1 MANWCETEYTF
12 VGDRAELEAAYKL
25 LWDLQNTDSPKVESD
40 FGATFLGNLLYALGE
55 DYTKI
60 PCRGLWRGLDLKDD
74 SMNLIT
80 CTAHCQLNE
89 VWDLFCRRFPSLT
102 YFYYAEEVGCEI
114 FQTNDA
120 EGLYYPWRYVVNY
133 FDNDERHYY
142 KRCVSPKETID
153 FVNHSSGQQYQSLE
167 QIVNEL
173 PYCYINEVEVVTKES
188 DLKLQA
194 ITKAILNHQ
203 ITFELK

>member
-12 VGDRAELEAAYKL
+12 LGDKAELVAAYQF
-25 LWDLQNTDSPKVESD
+25 LWELQNTDSPKVESD
-40 FGATFLGNLLYALGE
+40 FGATFLGNLLDALGE

-60 PCRGLWRGLDLKDD
+60 PCRGLWSALDLKADG
-74 SMNLIT
+74 MKLIT
-80 CTAHCQLNE
+80 CTAHSQLNE

-102 YFYYAEEVGCEI
+102 YFYYAEEGGYEI

-120 EGLYYPWRYVVNY
+120 EGLYYPWRYVINY

-142 KRCVSPKETID
+142 RRCVSQEEAVD
-153 FVNHSSGQQYQSLE
+153 FVNQCSGQQYQSLE
-167 QIVNEL
+167 QIIDEL
-173 PYCYINEVEVVTKES
+173 PDCYINEVEVISKES
-188 DLKLQA
+188 DLRLQA

-203 ITFELK
+203 ITIELK